1 MGFFG
6 LGQTPAEK
14 QAECDKCA
22 EDLAKMKAPPKQE
35 APPTPGT
42 PPTPGGD
49 KGFFG
54 NLFGTKTAPATRT
67 TLGGKSRRN
76 RRNSR
81 KNKRRK
87 SRRRGTA

>member
-6 LGQTPAEK
+6 LGQTPAAK

-22 EDLAKMKAPPKQE
+22 EDLAKMKAPPTPG
-35 APPTPGT
+35 APPKPE
-42 PPTPGGD
+42 D
-49 KGFFG
+49 ENKGFFG
-54 NLFGTKTAPATRT
+54 NIFGTKTAPATGT
-67 TLGGKSRRN
+67 TVGGKSRRN